1 MKKVTKHNS
10 SIKTFAGKIIF
21 ASAFLLSVISIKAQR
36 CDVNG
41 ILFNQQAGFGTNSK
55 IMIGGSGLNDGSIC
69 WNCYPDSVV
78 FGRSRV
84 FNRPV
89 GIMPPL
95 GSPVP
100 LWSARIFQD
109 GPANVMRIQ
118 TSQLGV
124 CYDSVQWNRGISIR
138 NDGNIGIGTDNTF
151 GYKLAVNGSI
161 IAKNEIRATL
171 TSVIWPDY
179 VFAPT
184 YKLKPLSVLEA
195 EIDSLGH
202 LPEIPSASEVETD
215 GLSLTGI
222 STTLVKKVE
231 ELTLYIIEQQKQIEE
246 LKRKN
251 GELQKAVE
259 GLLKEKE

>member
-1 MKKVTKHNS
+1 MKNS
-10 SIKTFAGKIIF
+10 LTNYRLLHSIAVAFFF
-21 ASAFLLSVISIKAQR
+21 ASALLFSKQSHAQR

-41 ILFNQQAGFGTNSK
+41 ILFNQQAGFGSNSK
-55 IMIGGSGLNDGSIC
+55 IMIGGYGMNDGSIC
-69 WNCYPDSVV
+69 WNCYPDSTV
-78 FGRSRV
+78 FGRSRI

-100 LWSARIFQD
+100 MWSARIFQD

-118 TSQLGV
+118 TSVLGV

-171 TSVIWPDY
+171 TSVLWPDY
-179 VFAPT
+179 VFDTA
-184 YKLKPLSVLEA
+184 YQLKPLPMLEA

-202 LPEIPSASEVETD
+202 LPEMPSASEVQNE
-215 GLSLTGI
+215 GLSLPAI

-246 LKRKN
+246 LKRRN
-251 GELQKAVE
+251 DELLKAVE
-259 GLLKEKE
+259 GVLKEKE

>member
-1 MKKVTKHNS
+1 MKKS
-10 SIKTFAGKIIF
+10 SIKISLLHSIAVAFFF
-21 ASAFLLSVISIKAQR
+21 ASALLFSTQSHAQR

-41 ILFNQQAGFGTNSK
+41 VLFNQQAGFGSNSK

-69 WNCYPDSVV
+69 WNCYPDSTV

-89 GIMPPL
+89 SIMPPL

-109 GPANVMRIQ
+109 GPANIMRIQ
-118 TSQLGV
+118 TSQLIGT

-138 NDGNIGIGTDNTF
+138 NDGNVGIGTDNTF
-151 GYKLAVNGSI
+151 GYKLAVNGGI
-161 IAKNEIRATL
+161 VAKNDIRTTL
-171 TSVIWPDY
+171 LGVIWPDY
-179 VFAPT
+179 VFDTA
-184 YKLKPLSVLEA
+184 YQLKPLSMLEA

-202 LPEIPSASEVETD
+202 LPEIPSAGEVEAE
-215 GLSLTGI
+215 GLSLPAI

-246 LKRKN
+246 LKRRN